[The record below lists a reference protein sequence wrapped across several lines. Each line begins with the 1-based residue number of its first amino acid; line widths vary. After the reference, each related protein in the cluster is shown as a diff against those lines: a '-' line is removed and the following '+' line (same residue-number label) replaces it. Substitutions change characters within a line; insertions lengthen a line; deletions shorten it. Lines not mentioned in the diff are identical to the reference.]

1 MSIPHQDLFI
11 SDFRTFR
18 WERHIYHKFYIS
30 HVLVFHSPPRGDR
43 GTKRDCDRVKAIIVL
58 QQIVHE
64 KGSRIEL
71 LYLILTLR
79 TLNTRSNRFHSRR
92 RALYCISSIRNLRI
106 SAFLLAFAVGDLI
119 FDVYSSFI
127 PIFPFKLVPCTGQRP
142 WT

>member
-1 MSIPHQDLFI
+1 MFWCSIRPH
-11 SDFRTFR
+11 
-18 WERHIYHKFYIS
+18 E
-30 HVLVFHSPPRGDR
+30 
-43 GTKRDCDRVKAIIVL
+43 GTGAQSETVTRVKAIIVL

-71 LYLILTLR
+71 LYLILILR
-79 TLNTRSNRFHSRR
+79 TLNTRSNCFHSRR